1 TRRVK
6 RRQLIKA
13 HPIEIGAALQ
23 KVRGRFV
30 LPTVTGA
37 PECCGDFGGWRCVRV
52 VKQLSDAVHQTERRG
67 LPQVRSRAAFDKPA
81 SGLPLAE
88 PPRVSEWSAA
98 ADDCSRRFDVR
109 TAIEQR
115 IQDFDVVTAGGQ

>member
-1 TRRVK
+1 V
-6 RRQLIKA
+6 
-13 HPIEIGAALQ
+13 H
-23 KVRGRFV
+23 GRSMV
-30 LPTVTGA
+30 ATVPGG
-37 PECCGDFGGWRCVRV
+37 PELCGDFGGWRFVRV
-52 VKQLSDAVHQTERRG
+52 VKQLSDAVHQTERGG

-81 SGLPLAE
+81 SGMPLAE
-88 PPRVSEWSAA
+88 RHRVSEWSAA